1 MLTSKM
7 LLSKMSL
14 SKNTLPFSPSS
25 EAAAPLYDQVM
36 RWLTAVIESD
46 FAHDERFFTERDL
59 IEKLGVSQPTVRR
72 ALQELVNQGR
82 LHRHVGR
89 GTFVQKFKRTRLLGI
104 IVPEH
109 RSPVITRQVE
119 VFAGL
124 CDAYECNLRVHHTRK
139 GESLRD
145 MARSLKAN
153 PHEERM
159 VFLGHSQEAA
169 WTLFDELEHRGFRTV
184 CAVPFP
190 QGYPGKCVSV
200 DPYISAKLM
209 MDHLTQLG
217 HRRITFVINEPTELA
232 SVQMR
237 VATLRDEVARR
248 GLTDVVFHDC
258 KTPNWA
264 DSFAATIE
272 AMPAVL
278 AAEQKPTAIV
288 PISGSGAWAA
298 LRYAGM
304 HRLRVPE
311 DFSLVAFDDLPGGDM
326 IYPAL
331 TSLGADETAFSRQVL
346 DLLWSDEPEP
356 RQASVPTA
364 IIERE
369 STAPIGGR

>member
-1 MLTSKM
+1 MT
-7 LLSKMSL
+7 LSKTS
-14 SKNTLPFSPSS
+14 LPFSPSL
-25 EAAAPLYDQVM
+25 EATAPLYDQVM
-36 RWLTAVIESD
+36 RWLTAVIDRD
-46 FAHDERFFTERDL
+46 FAHDERFFTEREL

-89 GTFVQKFKRTRLLGI
+89 GTFVQKFKKARLLGV

-109 RSPVITRQVE
+109 RSPVIMRQLE

-124 CDAYECNLRVHHTRK
+124 CDAFECNLRVHHTRK

-190 QGYPGKCVSV
+190 QGYPGNCVSV
-200 DPYISAKLM
+200 DPYISARLVI
-209 MDHLTQLG
+209 DHLTRLG
-217 HRRITFVINEPTELA
+217 HERITFIINEPSELA

-248 GLTDVVFHDC
+248 GLSGVVFHEC
-258 KTPNWA
+258 ATPMWG
-264 DSFAATIE
+264 DSFAAAHA

-278 AAEQKPTAIV
+278 AAAKKPTAIV
-288 PISGSGAWAA
+288 PISGIGAWAA
-298 LRYAGM
+298 LRYAGQ

-311 DFSLVAFDDLPGGDM
+311 DFSVVAFDDLPGSALL
-326 IYPAL
+326 YPAL
-331 TSLGADETAFSRQVL
+331 TSLSADEKAFSQQVL
-346 DLLWSDEPEP
+346 EILWSDDPKP
-356 RQASVPTA
+356 RQVSVPTA

-369 STAPIGGR
+369 STAALGAA